1 MPQPTAS
8 DVHVN
13 MPLTSISIA
22 WMQDQREFVADRAF
36 PTVNVQHQANRYYV
50 YDRDN
55 WFRAQAEKRALSS
68 ESAGSGFTLD
78 NTPTYFADVFAFHK
92 DVDDQVRANQDQVI
106 DIDRD
111 ATEFVSR
118 DLMLKRELTWA
129 ARYFTTGVWTGS
141 TTGTDVTPATLWDAG
156 GSTPIEDMRAQLL
169 ATKRRTGFRA
179 NKIIMGEEVWNVLQD
194 HPDFLERIK
203 FTQTAIVTTGLLAAV
218 LGIDEVMVAGGVQNV
233 SIEGAAEDM
242 QFIFGKSVLIVYAA
256 PRAGLLT
263 PTAGY
268 TFAWVGLF
276 GAGALGTRILRF
288 RMQHLKSD
296 RVEGE
301 MAYDQKVVAPEM
313 GAFLTGVIS

>member
-13 MPLTSISIA
+13 MPLTSISVA
-22 WMQDQREFVADRAF
+22 WLQDQREFVADRVF
-36 PTVNVQHQANRYYV
+36 PSVPVQKQSDRYYV
-50 YDRDN
+50 YNRDN

-78 NTPTYFADVFAFHK
+78 NTPTYFADVYAFHK
-92 DVDDQVRANQDQVI
+92 DVDDQIRANQDQVI
-106 DIDRD
+106 DVDRD
-111 ATEFVSR
+111 GTEFVSR
-118 DLMLKRELTWA
+118 DLMLKKELTWA
-129 ARYFTTGVWTGS
+129 ARYFTTGVWTGT
-141 TTGTDVTPATLWDAG
+141 TTGTDVTPAVKWDAG

-179 NKIIMGEEVWNVLQD
+179 NKVTMGEEVWNVLQD
-194 HPDFLERIK
+194 HPDFLARIQ

-218 LGIDEVMVAGGVQNV
+218 LGVDEVLVAGGVQNV

-242 QFIFGKSVLIVYAA
+242 EFIFGKAMLIVYAA

-263 PTAGY
+263 PTGGY

-276 GAGALGTRILRF
+276 GAGALGTRIMRF

-296 RVEGE
+296 RIEGE
-301 MAYDQKVVAPEM
+301 MSYDQKVVAPEM
-313 GAFLTGVIS
+313 GAFLTAVIS

>member
-1 MPQPTAS
+1 MPQPTPS

-13 MPLTSISIA
+13 MPLTSISVA
-22 WMQDQREFVADRAF
+22 WQQDQNEFVADQVF
-36 PTVNVQHQANRYYV
+36 PSVPVQHQGNRYYV

-55 WFRAQAEKRALSS
+55 WFRAQAEKRAPST

-78 NTPTYFADVFAFHK
+78 NTPTYFADVYAFHK

-106 DIDRD
+106 DMDRD

-118 DLMLKRELTWA
+118 DLLLKKELTWA
-129 ARYFTTGVWTGS
+129 AKYFTTGVWTGS

-169 ATKRRTGFRA
+169 STKRRTGFRA
-179 NKIIMGEEVWNVLQD
+179 NAIVMGEEVWNVIQD

-203 FTQTAIVTTGLLAAV
+203 YTQTAIISTGLLAAV
-218 LGIDEVMVAGGVQNV
+218 LGVDKVLVAGGVQNI

-242 QFIFGKSVLIVYAA
+242 QFIFGKSMLIVYAA

-263 PTAGY
+263 PTGGY

-288 RMQHLKSD
+288 RMEPLKSD

-313 GAFLTGVIS
+313 GAFLNGVIS

>member
-13 MPLTSISIA
+13 MPLSSISVA
-22 WMQDQREFVADRAF
+22 WQQDQREFVADRAF
-36 PTVNVQHQANRYYV
+36 PTVPVQHQGNRYYV

-55 WFRAQAEKRALSS
+55 WFRAQAEKRAPST
-68 ESAGSGFTLD
+68 ESAGSGFTVD

-92 DVDDQVRANQDQVI
+92 DVDDQIRANQDQVV

-118 DLMLKRELTWA
+118 DLMLKKELTWA
-129 ARYFTTGVWTGS
+129 AKYFTTGVWTGS
-141 TTGTDVTPATLWDAG
+141 TTGGDVTPGTLWDAG
-156 GSTPIEDMRAQLL
+156 GSVPIEDMRAQLL
-169 ATKRRTGFRA
+169 ATKRRTGWRA

-218 LGIDEVMVAGGVQNV
+218 LGVDEVMVAGGVQNT
-233 SIEGAAEDM
+233 SIEGASEDM

-268 TFAWVGLF
+268 TFAWAGLF

-288 RMQHLKSD
+288 RMEHLKSD

>member
-1 MPQPTAS
+1 MAQPTAY

-13 MPLTSISIA
+13 MPLTSMSVA
-22 WMQDQREFVADRAF
+22 WLQDQREFIADVMF
-36 PTVNVQHQANRYYV
+36 PTILVQKQSDRYYV

-55 WFRAQAEKRALSS
+55 WFRAKAEKRALSS
-68 ESAGSGFTLD
+68 ESAGGGYTVDS
-78 NTPTYFADVFAFHK
+78 TPTYFADVYAFHK
-92 DVDDQVRANQDQVI
+92 DVDDQIRANQDSVL
-106 DIDRD
+106 DVDRE

-118 DLMLKRELTWA
+118 DLMLKKELLWA
-129 ARYFTTGVWTGS
+129 ARYFTTGIWIGS
-141 TTGTDVTPATLWDAG
+141 TTGTDVTPGVLWDAA

-169 ATKRRTGFRA
+169 STKRRTGFRA
-179 NKIIMGEEVWNVLQD
+179 NKIAMGEEVWNVLQD

-203 FTQTAIVTTGLLAAV
+203 YTQTAVISTGLLAAV
-218 LGIDEVMVAGGVQNV
+218 LGVDSIHVAGGVQNI

-242 QFIFGKSVLIVYAA
+242 QFIFGKSLLIVYAA

-263 PTAGY
+263 PTGGY
-268 TFAWVGLF
+268 TFAWSGLF
-276 GAGALGTRILRF
+276 GAGAAGSRIMRF

-301 MAYDQKVVAPEM
+301 MSFDQKVVAPEM

>member
-13 MPLTSISIA
+13 APLTSISIA
-22 WMQDQREFVADRAF
+22 WLQDQNEFIADRVF
-36 PTVNVQHQANRYYV
+36 PTVNVQKQSDRYYK

-55 WFRAQAEKRALSS
+55 WFRAQAEKRALAS
-68 ESAGSGFTLD
+68 ESAGSGYTVD
-78 NTPTYFADVFAFHK
+78 NTPTYFADVYAFHK
-92 DVDDQVRANQDQVI
+92 DVDDQIRANQDSVLNV
-106 DIDRD
+106 DRE

-118 DLMLKRELTWA
+118 DLMLKKELTWA

-141 TTGTDVTPATLWDAG
+141 TTGTDVTPGTLWDAG

-169 ATKRRTGFRA
+169 STKRRTGFRA
-179 NKIIMGEEVWNVLQD
+179 NKVVFGEEVWNVLQD

-203 FTQTAIVTTGLLAAV
+203 YTQTAIVSTGLLAAV
-218 LGIDEVMVAGGVQNV
+218 LGVDEVLVPGGVQNV

-242 QFIFGKSVLIVYAA
+242 QFIFGKNALIVYAA

-263 PTAGY
+263 PSAGY
-268 TFAWVGLF
+268 TFGWTGLF
-276 GAGALGTRILRF
+276 GAGAIGTRIKRF
-288 RMQHLKSD
+288 RMEQLSSD

-301 MAYDQKVVAPEM
+301 MAYDQKVIAPEM
-313 GAFLTGVIS
+313 GAFLSGVIS

>member
-13 MPLTSISIA
+13 MPLTTISIA
-22 WMQDQREFVADRAF
+22 WQQDQREFIADRAF
-36 PTVNVQHQANRYYV
+36 PTVSVQKQSDRYYV

-55 WFRAQAEKRALSS
+55 WFRAQAEKRALAS

-78 NTPTYFADVFAFHK
+78 NTPTYFADVYAFHK

-118 DLMLKRELTWA
+118 DLMLKKELTWA

-169 ATKRRTGFRA
+169 ATKRRTGFRG
-179 NKIIMGEEVWNVLQD
+179 NKVAMGEEVWNVLQD

-203 FTQTAIVTTGLLAAV
+203 YTQTAIITTGLLAAV
-218 LGIDEVMVAGGVQNV
+218 LGVDEVMIAGSVQNV

-242 QFIFGKSVLIVYAA
+242 QFIFGKNVLIVYSA

-263 PTAGY
+263 PTGGY
-268 TFAWVGLF
+268 TFAWTGLF
-276 GAGALGTRILRF
+276 GAGALGTRIMRF
-288 RMQHLKSD
+288 RMEHLKSD

-301 MAYDQKVVAPEM
+301 MAYDQKVVASEM
-313 GAFLTGVIS
+313 GAFLAGVIS